1 MPVEIQLLLLR
12 GIHTA
17 VFVVEVAAI
26 LYMIWRGWRG
36 WRGPLDRWCLLA
48 VLLTAGTGLGLL
60 LNDGDCIFHTWAE
73 AAAGEEDVSDIFLP
87 IAAAR
92 LIFPV
97 SLPFVTLGYILLAR
111 RWWRERRGAAR

>member
-1 MPVEIQLLLLR
+1 MPVEFQLLLLR
-12 GIHTA
+12 AVHTA

-36 WRGPLDRWCLLA
+36 PLDRWCVLA

-60 LNDGDCIFHTWAE
+60 LNDGDCIFHSWAE
-73 AAAGEEDVSDIFLP
+73 AIAGEDGVSDILLP
-87 IAAAR
+87 QAAAR

-111 RWWRERRGAAR
+111 RWLAGRRKVD